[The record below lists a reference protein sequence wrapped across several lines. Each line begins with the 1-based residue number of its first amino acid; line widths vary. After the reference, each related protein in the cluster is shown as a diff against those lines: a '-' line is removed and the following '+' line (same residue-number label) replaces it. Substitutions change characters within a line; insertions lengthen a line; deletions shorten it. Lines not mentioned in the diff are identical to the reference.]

1 MKTAANVREKFM
13 VMQTLGE
20 RGLVTAGKDIS
31 NPGTIGTLGML
42 ASVDITAIPRPG
54 GVDFIHWLKIYPAT
68 GYVVTTRDA
77 DECVKVF
84 EAAGLDAAVVGV
96 IDDGLCLDIYEGDDR
111 VTVFD
116 FGKDVITGIQ
126 VNSG

>member
-1 MKTAANVREKFM
+1 
-13 VMQTLGE
+13 
-20 RGLVTAGKDIS
+20 
-31 NPGTIGTLGML
+31 
-42 ASVDITAIPRPG
+42 
-54 GVDFIHWLKIYPAT
+54 
-68 GYVVTTRDA
+68 
-77 DECVKVF
+77 VKVF